1 MTFYTLGCVDLSRYS
16 RNCFN
21 DHPASFPVS
30 WYLQVAF
37 QDFGVHGLQ
46 TDVQTSLT
54 FNIFQSRHLATS
66 VCALQTSFNKVGY
79 ANLIQ
84 WGRVNLTRTWTI
96 WKNTLNSF
104 GIPQYEVSLPRL
116 QTNHF
121 WGNLWFFC
129 KDRMMVLHFLLVRFV
144 RPTSEE
150 VRGTWWCAGTM
161 ETKIVIF
168 SI

>member
-1 MTFYTLGCVDLSRYS
+1 MLQRVPGDKSGLIHINPMTFYTLGCVDLSRYS

-66 VCALQTSFNKVGY
+66 VCALQTSFI
-79 ANLIQ
+79 LIQ
-84 WGRVNLTRTWTI
+84 YGWVCKPHSMGSGKTWQRHERYERKYWAYLEFPNMNLVCRVYKPTTFGATR
-96 WKNTLNSF
+96 
-104 GIPQYEVSLPRL
+104 
-116 QTNHF
+116 
-121 WGNLWFFC
+121 C
-129 KDRMMVLHFLLVRFV
+129 FLMFLF
-144 RPTSEE
+144 
-150 VRGTWWCAGTM
+150 A
-161 ETKIVIF
+161 
-168 SI
+168 